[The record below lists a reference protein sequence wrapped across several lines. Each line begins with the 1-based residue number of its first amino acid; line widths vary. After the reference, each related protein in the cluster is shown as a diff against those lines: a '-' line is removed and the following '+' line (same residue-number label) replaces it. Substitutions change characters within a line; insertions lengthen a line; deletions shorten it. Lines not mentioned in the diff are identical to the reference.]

1 MFRKNCKVF
10 WNLKTA
16 MCQQKSQSPAHVKG
30 FLLTLRR
37 MFQESLNVFEW
48 FLQLNIFG
56 NGYDPPLEFLKY
68 YLFLHFGPIMLLEV
82 HNTFSFLQVFERS
95 FFPRMQN
102 SSLSWRYHISSVR
115 QYLVTSASASCSHL
129 HRHLKNM
136 FIYHIEWMFSF

>member
-1 MFRKNCKVF
+1 MRMFRKNCKLY

-16 MCQQKSQSPAHVKG
+16 MCQQKSQSPAHLKG

-82 HNTFSFLQVFERS
+82 HIPFLSCRYLKEAFSRGCKTPPCPEDIIFHPWGNTV
-95 FFPRMQN
+95 
-102 SSLSWRYHISSVR
+102 
-115 QYLVTSASASCSHL
+115 VTSALASC
-129 HRHLKNM
+129 RHAVS
-136 FIYHIEWMFSF
+136 IFSY